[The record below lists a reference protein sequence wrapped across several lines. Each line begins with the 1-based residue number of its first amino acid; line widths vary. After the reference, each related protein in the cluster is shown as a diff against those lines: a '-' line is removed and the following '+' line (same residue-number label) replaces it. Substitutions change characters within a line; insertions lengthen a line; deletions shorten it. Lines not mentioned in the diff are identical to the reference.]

1 MGRRQAARQA
11 MPLTQMEAE
20 AAALRRAAE
29 ARLIR
34 IAGQVGFFEAVVTN
48 AELVRALS
56 AAMVRQPRDLS
67 LPPRVT
73 LNKLGKINDRILMA
87 KARQSKEERARDARR
102 KILLGSFLISEFQH
116 DPDLLERMRGKLSDY
131 LNLHKDAHVRAAN
144 RALLEDVL
152 EGQVGDV

>member
-1 MGRRQAARQA
+1 
-11 MPLTQMEAE
+11 MEAE

-102 KILLGSFLISEFQH
+102 KILLGSF
-116 DPDLLERMRGKLSDY
+116 
-131 LNLHKDAHVRAAN
+131 
-144 RALLEDVL
+144 
-152 EGQVGDV
+152 